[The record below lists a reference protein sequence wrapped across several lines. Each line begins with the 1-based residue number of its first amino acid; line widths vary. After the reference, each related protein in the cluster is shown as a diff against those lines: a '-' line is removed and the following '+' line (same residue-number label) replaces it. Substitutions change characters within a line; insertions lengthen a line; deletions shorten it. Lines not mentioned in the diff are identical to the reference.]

1 MGTEEHQLP
10 TAFETTARVF
20 IDKKHPNP
28 IRRITKGDKS
38 FVAVSTYATTFID
51 PKSKKKHNSK
61 WEVCLWDEDADLIE
75 KEAKPGDYLVLRGLV
90 DVKFDKTKKFTR
102 LSILNAHL
110 EKHISIG
117 DAAP

>member
-1 MGTEEHQLP
+1 MSTEEQQLP
-10 TAFETTARVF
+10 TTFETTARVF

-28 IRRITKGDKS
+28 IRRITKGDTT

-61 WEVCLWDEDADLIE
+61 WEVCLWGDEADHIE

-90 DVKFDKTKKFTR
+90 DVEFNKTTKFTR

-110 EKHISIG
+110 EEHISR
-117 DAAP
+117 